1 MRSDEKGENGCME
14 TVVSGTDTGATPTRS
29 GYKRQRHRFDRRCR
43 LGRRIV
49 ELVRTYTDAL
59 GGAKAIP
66 SHLKAEVEAAA
77 ELTATAEQERARY
90 AKGQPVSLEDI
101 VRVEN
106 AAARARQRLG
116 LDTLTSKPQAPL
128 RERLT
133 R

>member
-1 MRSDEKGENGCME
+1 M
-14 TVVSGTDTGATPTRS
+14 
-29 GYKRQRHRFDRRCR
+29 
-43 LGRRIV
+43 
-49 ELVRTYTDAL
+49 YTTAL
-59 GGAKAIP
+59 GPEVVP
-66 SHLKAEVEAAA
+66 SYLSAGIEAAA

-116 LDTLTSKPQAPL
+116 LDTITNKPPAPL